1 MIYDAVRE
9 IYESTYC
16 DTCSILEKVKRKTEG
31 VALFEDKEVVSNQPC
46 KISFE
51 SIPSTTESNTMAT
64 MAQSIKLFLAPEIE
78 VEPGSRIDV
87 THLGVTTAYKRSGKP
102 AVYHTH
108 QEIMLELWEEHA

>member
-1 MIYDAVRE
+1 MIYDEIRK

-16 DTCSILEKVKRKTEG
+16 DTCSITEKVKHKTD
-31 VALFEDKEVVSNQPC
+31 VVISFENQVVVSGQKC

-51 SIPSTTESNTMAT
+51 NIPSTSQSDTIAP

-78 VEPGSRIDV
+78 VKPGSRIDV
-87 THLGVTTAYKRSGKP
+87 THLGVTTSYKRSGKP

-108 QEIMLELWEEHA
+108 QEIMLELWEDKA